1 MYIVV
6 DVCCRTVCVNVSK
19 EWRSERER
27 ERKRKSRRIDK
38 EMNREQE
45 RHTISFSK
53 IAPPSVTSAEVSSVI
68 SDIAS

>member
-1 MYIVV
+1 
-6 DVCCRTVCVNVSK
+6 VSK